1 MAMNQLSPADTQQER
16 TKEERAVGVVQYE
29 GISVMSLLSGITL
42 KEIESR
48 AQNLSLEETRN
59 TFSQSNISVLEGRS
73 TTLQTKTG

>member
-1 MAMNQLSPADTQQER
+1 MNQLSPADTQQER
-16 TKEERAVGVVQYE
+16 TKEERVVGVVQYE